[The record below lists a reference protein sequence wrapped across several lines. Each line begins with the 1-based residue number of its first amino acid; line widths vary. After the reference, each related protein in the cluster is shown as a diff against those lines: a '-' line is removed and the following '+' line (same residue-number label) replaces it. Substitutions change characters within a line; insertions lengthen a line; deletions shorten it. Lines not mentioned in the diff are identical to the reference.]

1 MTETIVCKFVK
12 VQRGPQE
19 FIKETI
25 PENHPTYTKTR
36 SLSAKI
42 ITYLMQML
50 VKKVEKDKDI
60 SKSNNKENLIQG
72 KLVDLPQQYEFHT
85 HLCYRAIIIQ

>member
-1 MTETIVCKFVK
+1 METIVCKFVK

-25 PENHPTYTKTR
+25 AENHPTYTKTR

-42 ITYLMQML
+42 ITYLMQKL
-50 VKKVEKDKDI
+50 IKKVEKDKDFLNQI
-60 SKSNNKENLIQG
+60 TKKI
-72 KLVDLPQQYEFHT
+72 
-85 HLCYRAIIIQ
+85 